1 MSALGPR
8 PRSILTMA
16 NLDLPTDA
24 AVTLLFLV
32 NGRIVA
38 PWRLTARGR
47 RSLVDG
53 RTQYHPLSAAIKKKW
68 VVISSVGARQRR
80 RRRRSQW
87 TVPI

>member
-32 NGRIVA
+32 NGRMMLCVP
-38 PWRLTARGR
+38 PWSAGDVRLSIAA
-47 RSLVDG
+47 
-53 RTQYHPLSAAIKKKW
+53 LSDIH
-68 VVISSVGARQRR
+68 
-80 RRRRSQW
+80 
-87 TVPI
+87 